1 MSYFKEYKEHIEYTF
16 AAFCKV
22 ESKYPLKSLKIYI
35 RLWQKKKSNTE
46 QRVGSG
52 SPSYEHGDVF
62 VREKLVPYKIQN
74 ILEKLPET
82 IPVLS
87 YPSLYRRCR
96 SSGF

>member
-35 RLWQKKKSNTE
+35 RLWQKKIKHGTE
-46 QRVGSG
+46 SLIRIA
-52 SPSYEHGDVF
+52 SYEHGDVF

-82 IPVLS
+82 ISVLF

-96 SSGF
+96 SSSF